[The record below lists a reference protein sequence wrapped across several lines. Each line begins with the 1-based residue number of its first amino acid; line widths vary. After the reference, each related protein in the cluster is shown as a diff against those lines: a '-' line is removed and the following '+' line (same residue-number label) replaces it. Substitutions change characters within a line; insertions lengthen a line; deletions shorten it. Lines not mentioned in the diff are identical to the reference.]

1 MVNVNEQYLVL
12 MMVHLQVVWV
22 TATLPYLILF
32 ILLIRNATL
41 EGSLEGIKFY
51 MIPDAT
57 KLLDYQVSN
66 CEICLRESVPCNCS

>member
-57 KLLDYQVSN
+57 KLLDYQVSSQ
-66 CEICLRESVPCNCS
+66 L